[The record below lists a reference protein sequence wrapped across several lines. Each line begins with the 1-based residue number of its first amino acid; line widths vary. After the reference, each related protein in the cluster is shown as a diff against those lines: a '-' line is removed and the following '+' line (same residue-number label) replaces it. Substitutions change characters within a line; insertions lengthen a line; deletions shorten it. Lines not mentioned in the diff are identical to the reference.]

1 MVARSSSP
9 RHSSTTQRSSS
20 ITKVWLGFVLLLVIW
35 QPLKLGFYMD
45 DWPVVAGAA
54 HQGSAF
60 SGKRFHYIVGV
71 DPSRPGLVLP
81 RFVLSSLLG
90 DNAFSWQS
98 AMLLANIAVAVCIAS
113 AARAITGIGSR
124 WAALAFGSAW
134 LLLPWST
141 SNQFWTVLLPVELL
155 VALYALLL
163 ASAIRKQPQSIAVF
177 LIQALTY
184 FWICTG
190 YEVFYG
196 QFVAVALVA
205 SGLLVLR
212 RLEMRTAVSSVI
224 SLGAAQVLALL
235 WYFESQKLMGSPRSI
250 EHNWIETAETN
261 LVGIIPQMAISMEE
275 MRWQLCLA
283 ILTLI
288 IFSGSML
295 WRSRRKWGATRNIY
309 GAALIVI
316 AAPVGAVLSVVCLSM
331 GGRPFSGLGADNR
344 TFILISFWLVLLI
357 TIAGMVVDRFLN
369 STWRRILIGMAL
381 ASGVCLG
388 AAHTFRTLDW
398 ADAWSRQKEILKAV
412 PVEQMSKTEPDASI
426 ILINTLTIKGAPIFA
441 ASWDINTALPL
452 SYPVLEGHRITIYSA
467 WLGPMSWDGEQ
478 LRYDVKHPIAKTRN
492 VYLWTP
498 VDHSFHRA
506 MHPFEI
512 ETDLRIRFL
521 R

>member
-163 ASAIRKQPQSIAVF
+163 ASAIRKQRCIFDPG
-177 LIQALTY
+177 LDLLLDLH
-184 FWICTG
+184 G
-190 YEVFYG
+190 
-196 QFVAVALVA
+196 LR
-205 SGLLVLR
+205 GLLRTICCGGACGIGTARFEAFGDAHSSILR
-212 RLEMRTAVSSVI
+212 HFTRCSAGSGA
-224 SLGAAQVLALL
+224 SLV
-235 WYFESQKLMGSPRSI
+235 F
-250 EHNWIETAETN
+250 
-261 LVGIIPQMAISMEE
+261 
-275 MRWQLCLA
+275 
-283 ILTLI
+283 
-288 IFSGSML
+288 
-295 WRSRRKWGATRNIY
+295 
-309 GAALIVI
+309 
-316 AAPVGAVLSVVCLSM
+316 
-331 GGRPFSGLGADNR
+331 
-344 TFILISFWLVLLI
+344 
-357 TIAGMVVDRFLN
+357 
-369 STWRRILIGMAL
+369 
-381 ASGVCLG
+381 
-388 AAHTFRTLDW
+388 
-398 ADAWSRQKEILKAV
+398 
-412 PVEQMSKTEPDASI
+412 
-426 ILINTLTIKGAPIFA
+426 
-441 ASWDINTALPL
+441 
-452 SYPVLEGHRITIYSA
+452 
-467 WLGPMSWDGEQ
+467 
-478 LRYDVKHPIAKTRN
+478 
-492 VYLWTP
+492 
-498 VDHSFHRA
+498 
-506 MHPFEI
+506 
-512 ETDLRIRFL
+512 
-521 R
+521 

>member
-1 MVARSSSP
+1 
-9 RHSSTTQRSSS
+9 
-20 ITKVWLGFVLLLVIW
+20 
-35 QPLKLGFYMD
+35 MD

-60 SGKRFHYIVGV
+60 SGKRFRYIVGV
-71 DPSRPGLVLP
+71 DPSRPGVALP

-90 DNAFSWQS
+90 ENTFSWQL
-98 AMLLANIAVAVCIAS
+98 AMLLSNITVAACIAF
-113 AARAITGIGSR
+113 AARAITGIKSL
-124 WAALAFGSAW
+124 WISLAFASTW

-155 VALYALLL
+155 VALYAVLI
-163 ASAIRKQPQSIAVF
+163 ASAIRKQPPSVSVF
-177 LIQALTY
+177 VIQALTY
-184 FWICTG
+184 LWICTG

-205 SGLLVLR
+205 SGLLVLG
-212 RLEMRTAVSSVI
+212 RLEIRTAVSSI
-224 SLGAAQVLALL
+224 IALSAAQVLALF
-235 WYFESQKLMGSPRSI
+235 WYFESPRWMGSPRSI

-261 LVGIIPQMAISMEE
+261 LVGLVPQMAISLEK

-288 IFSGSML
+288 IFSGSLL

-309 GAALIVI
+309 GVALIVA
-316 AAPVGAVLSVVCLSM
+316 AAPVGAALSVVCLSM
-331 GGRPFSGLGADNR
+331 GGRPLSGLGPDNR
-344 TFILISFWLVLLI
+344 TFILISFWLVLLF
-357 TIAGMVVDRFLN
+357 TIAGMAVDRGLN

-381 ASGVCLG
+381 VCGVCLG
-388 AAHTFRTLDW
+388 AAHTFRTLDL
-398 ADAWSRQKEILKAV
+398 ADAWSRQKDILKAV

-426 ILINTLTIKGAPIFA
+426 IFIDTLTIKGAPVFA

-467 WLGPMSWDGEQ
+467 WSGPMSWDGEQ
-478 LRYDVKHPIAKTRN
+478 LRYDVEHPIAKTRN
-492 VYLWTP
+492 VYLWRP
-498 VDHSFHRA
+498 ADHSFYRA
-506 MHPFEI
+506 TQPFEI